1 MSASYYKIPLDFKNL
16 TSGRETEKVNIDESI
31 AQFISVI
38 ITTVFGEYKYDEE
51 FGTIIWDT
59 DFNQLDNPNLLK
71 EQIKNSIFEKIDQ
84 YEKRIRITNVQ
95 LVVVEDTL
103 RSDIK
108 IRVKK
113 RLDVLI
119 NGIVKQTNQPYYFRS
134 SYYMAPFSYK

>member
-1 MSASYYKIPLDFKNL
+1 MSYSYYKIPFNFKKL
-16 TSGRETEKVNIDESI
+16 TTGGEAEKITIDESI
-31 AQFISVI
+31 AQYISVI
-38 ITTVFGEYKYDEE
+38 MTTVFGEYKYDEE

-59 DFNQLDNPNLLK
+59 DFNFLANANLLK
-71 EQIKNSIFEKIDQ
+71 EQIKDSIFEKINQ
-84 YEKRIRITNVQ
+84 YEKRIGITNVQ

-103 RSDIK
+103 SSDIK

-119 NGIVKQTNQPYYFRS
+119 HGIVRQTNQPYYFRS

>member
-1 MSASYYKIPLDFKNL
+1 MSYSYYKIPFSFKKL
-16 TSGRETEKVNIDESI
+16 TSGGEAEKITIDESI

-38 ITTVFGEYKYDEE
+38 MTTVFGEYKYDEE

-59 DFNQLDNPNLLK
+59 DFNFLANVNLLK
-71 EQIKNSIFEKIDQ
+71 EQIKDSIFEKINQ
-84 YEKRIRITNVQ
+84 YEKRIGITNVQ

-103 RSDIK
+103 SSDVK

-119 NGIVKQTNQPYYFRS
+119 HGIVRQTNQPYYFRS

>member
-1 MSASYYKIPLDFKNL
+1 MSYSYYKIPLNFKKL
-16 TSGRETEKVNIDESI
+16 TTGGEAEKIAIDESI
-31 AQFISVI
+31 AQYISVI
-38 ITTVFGEYKYDEE
+38 MTTVFGEYKYDEE

-59 DFNQLDNPNLLK
+59 DFNFLANVNLLK
-71 EQIKNSIFEKIDQ
+71 EQIKDSIFEKINQ
-84 YEKRIRITNVQ
+84 YERRIGITNVQ

-103 RSDIK
+103 SSDIK

-119 NGIVKQTNQPYYFRS
+119 HGIVKQTNQPYYFRS